1 MDHSANNSGSMQS
14 SSCGEDQD
22 YDSRNESISPLFN
35 SASFAISNNPYP
47 PPPQPQPTLFDPQ
60 LQSQN
65 LHPFSHSPAANQL
78 DLVWSRSEP
87 NYSTLGNLTPL
98 SPSSSSFPPPNQ
110 SHLALSQGPNQ
121 GPLQSLDGN
130 SPRVALN
137 SVSDHQNQT
146 TNAGKS
152 SRKRTRAS
160 RRAPTTVLTTDAT
173 NFRQMV
179 QEFTGIPAQPFSAS
193 PYARRLDLFGVGG
206 STLRSG
212 HLDALGPL
220 YPFRPSAQKVQQNPL
235 VSSTSS
241 SSSPSMML
249 NNNTM
254 ASTSNNNDANTFSS
268 NNYQMN
274 MQNPILTSTFQSLL
288 QSNGSHLGTKSTQG
302 SLGIASMDHELG
314 MGQQHVNATSLSEF
328 SMQVGGSTNNNL
340 TRSIWRGEEGAND
353 DQDQHLGGSF
363 NGTNG
368 SPHNGTSIY
377 KMSGSDFRSEKR
389 MENVSSRNEGTV
401 DSWICP
407 SD

>member
-1 MDHSANNSGSMQS
+1 MQS

-35 SASFAISNNPYP
+35 SSFAISKNPYP
-47 PPPQPQPTLFDPQ
+47 PPPPQPQPQPTLFDPQ
-60 LQSQN
+60 LQSHN

-160 RRAPTTVLTTDAT
+160 RRAPTTVLTTDAS

-179 QEFTGIPAQPFSAS
+179 QEFTGIPAPPFSAS
-193 PYARRLDLFGVGG
+193 PYARRLDLFGIGGSGG

-249 NNNTM
+249 NNNM

-268 NNYQMN
+268 HYQMN
-274 MQNPILTSTFQSLL
+274 MPNPILTSTFQSLL
-288 QSNGSHLGTKSTQG
+288 QSNGSHLGTKSQG

-340 TRSIWRGEEGAND
+340 TRSIWRGEEGANG
-353 DQDQHLGGSF
+353 DQDQHLGSF

-368 SPHNGTSIY
+368 SPQNGTGIY
-377 KMSGSDFRSEKR
+377 KMSGSDFHSEKR
-389 MENVSSRNEGTV
+389 MENISSRNEGTV